1 MRGAA
6 PKSVGAKTAAGEN
19 PFIPMADIEEL
30 AEQLVGLTIKEANE
44 LANHLEEEYDIK
56 PASAGVAV
64 AAGDGAGGGGEGEEE
79 EQTAFDVVLTGI
91 GGNKIQVIKEVRSI
105 TGLGLKEAKSL
116 VDEAPNPVKEG
127 LSREEADEL
136 KAQLEEA
143 GAEIELQ

>member
-1 MRGAA
+1 
-6 PKSVGAKTAAGEN
+6 
-19 PFIPMADIEEL
+19 MADIEDL
-30 AEQLVGLTIKEANE
+30 AEQLVDLTIKEASE
-44 LANHLEEEYDIK
+44 LANYLEEEYDIK

-64 AAGDGAGGGGEGEEE
+64 AAGGGAGGDGEADSE
-79 EQTAFDVVLTGI
+79 EQSVFDVVLTGI

-127 LSREEADEL
+127 LARDEADEL

-143 GAEIELQ
+143 GAEVELQ